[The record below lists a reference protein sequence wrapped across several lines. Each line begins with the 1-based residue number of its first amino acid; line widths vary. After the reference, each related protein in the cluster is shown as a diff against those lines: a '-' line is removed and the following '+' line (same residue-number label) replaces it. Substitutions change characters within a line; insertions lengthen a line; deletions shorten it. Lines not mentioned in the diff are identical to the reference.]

1 MPFVK
6 GDPRINRKGR
16 PKSFDALRAL
26 AVSIAREDAT
36 DIKGKQL
43 TWNGKPVTYAEF
55 VLRSWIFDKAH
66 QKDFIEAAFGKVP
79 NPVELTGAEGG
90 AINIIEIVRPPKEDE

>member
-6 GDPRINRKGR
+6 NDPRINRKGR
-16 PKSFDALRAL
+16 PKSFDALRTL

-36 DIKGKQL
+36 NKNGDPL
-43 TWNGKPVTYAEF
+43 EWNGKQVTYAEY

-66 QKDFIEAAFGKVP
+66 QKDFIEAAYGKVP
-79 NPVELTGAEGG
+79 DKLE
-90 AINIIEIVRPPKEDE
+90 INDSTIQVKLVKDE